1 MGVFDYRT
9 RAIVVNEADPF
20 GTTNQ
25 FGEKR
30 PRSSTEA
37 PVPTNV
43 GRYQIVRVLGKGAFG
58 TVFLAHDADLQRDVA
73 VKVPHRGLIG
83 EDGIEEY
90 LAEGRAV
97 ARLQHPNIVP
107 IYDVGST
114 ESIPCFYVSRY
125 IPGTSLAA
133 RLKSTDYHFAESCEL
148 VARIADALQHAHSSS
163 VVHRDVKPG
172 NILID
177 NSGTPF
183 VTDFGLALRDEEID
197 KSHQIAGTVAY
208 MSPEQARGE
217 GHRIDGRTDV
227 FSLGVVLYRMVTGRM
242 PFTGATAGE
251 VLRAV
256 KRKTPAPVRQANPLL
271 PRELD
276 RICQKAMEKRVRDR
290 YSTAA
295 DLAAD
300 LRNLVESDVE
310 PPSAALSVTETP
322 FLEASAES
330 ATHTTATFGA
340 ASSPH
345 FESADSGWVL
355 PKGLRPFDQH
365 DSEFFLRLLPGPRD
379 RAGVAGSIR
388 FWQAAIEED
397 DPDEAFSVGLVYG
410 PSGCGKSSFLRAGLL
425 PRLSDRVECF
435 YIDASLEG
443 IEARLLQRL
452 RKSAGLQTTDG
463 QGLAEIIA
471 GVRRRRINLRG
482 EKTLIVIDQF
492 EQWLHGQI
500 DVTGSQL
507 TEALRQCDG
516 SRIQC
521 IVVVR
526 DDFWMAATRFM
537 RELEI
542 PLIEARNSA
551 AVDLLTIR
559 RARRTLES
567 FGRALGALPEDSV
580 KLTEDQ
586 RAFLDQ
592 AIKGLAEDGHVIC
605 VRLTLFVELM
615 KSREWETSTLTAL
628 GGPQG
633 IGVRFLEETF
643 SGIRAAS
650 RHRLYADQV
659 QAVLTRLFPPAG
671 VEIRKHP
678 VPVSELQQ
686 AAGIDDRQSFLDLM
700 AILDKELRLITPVD
714 VGDGEPSY
722 QLTHDYLVPS
732 LKTWLTQKQQETR
745 RGRARLQLA
754 ELTDLWKSR
763 PENRRLPSL
772 GEWISI
778 SALTSK
784 ARRTPDEQRLM
795 RAANRL
801 HGLRLALCLL
811 VFVVAAFGVSR
822 IFANLRLE
830 RARGLATTIA
840 NADLAEVTHLI
851 ADAESLRPEIDE
863 ALVEEVARRKD
874 DARAGRNLAMALLR
888 SDPSQASGL
897 LKQMVS
903 GPAAS
908 TDVLRH
914 SLVEHKDTLRPELL
928 SIVAD
933 HQTTPRRRLN
943 AASALA
949 LYGIPDEQWRELGVR
964 LSTDLNGVTNPVEAT
979 SWAGMLKPI
988 REHLL
993 ETLHQTF
1000 ANASGETEAS
1010 AIVRATHA
1018 LLTLYSDSPPM
1029 LVDLQLDA
1037 DARQFDIVFEQ
1048 AEQVEG
1054 FAALMRKRYED
1065 SFARVEVDQAVIGR
1079 SSRRLANAVV
1089 ALLRLGDADALR
1101 SLLKATDRTEAVSWL
1116 MDRSHAL
1123 SPPPQSAAELLNL
1136 ARPEPRSIRAVLL
1149 GFHTAFAADDLTS
1162 EVTKIYREHPDP
1174 GLHASAGWLL
1184 RELNQQEPIIE
1195 TDRALA
1201 TGAPAGD
1208 RRWYRT
1214 QTNDHEL
1221 AVLDASGKF
1230 VMGSPDNEEGRRP
1243 TETPHLVELERRI
1256 AVGMREVTVAQFKE
1270 FLKEHPEIAH
1280 KYNEWASPT
1289 DDSPQGS
1296 VTWFEAA
1303 AYCRWL
1309 TDKEGLGEEQCFPP
1323 FDEIKPGMRLP
1334 DDYLTRTGY
1343 RLPTEAEWEYA
1354 ARAGSVSSRFFGDS
1368 SELLDRYAY
1377 YAGNSRVHKN
1387 PVGELWPSPFGL
1399 FDIYGNCSEWCVG
1412 RHRSYEGSMDSPTL
1426 DTLRPDPIGVDGD
1439 RRGLRGGGS
1448 LSEAWGVRSAR
1459 RSNDPPARRNSGSGF
1474 RLFRTMPPNAP
1485 PGQVD

>member
-1 MGVFDYRT
+1 MGVFYNHT
-9 RAIVVNEADPF
+9 RANVVNEADPF
-20 GTTNQ
+20 GTTDQ
-25 FGEKR
+25 FGRKK
-30 PRSSTEA
+30 PRKPA
-37 PVPTNV
+37 PTPTTV
-43 GRYQIVRVLGKGAFG
+43 GRYQIIRVLGKGAFG

-114 ESIPCFYVSRY
+114 QSIPCFYVSRY
-125 IPGTSLAA
+125 IPGTNLAA
-133 RLKSTDYHFAESCEL
+133 RLKSTDNHFAESCQL
-148 VARIADALQHAHSSS
+148 VAKIADALQHAHSNS

-177 NSGTPF
+177 NAGTPF
-183 VTDFGLALRDEEID
+183 ITDFGLALRDEEID

-227 FSLGVVLYRMVTGRM
+227 FSLGVMLYRMVTGRM
-242 PFTGATAGE
+242 PFAGATSGE
-251 VLRAV
+251 IMRAI
-256 KRKTPAPVRQANPLL
+256 KQKTPAPIRQANSRL

-276 RICQKAMEKRVRDR
+276 RICQKALEKRVRDR

-295 DLAAD
+295 DLAID
-300 LRNLVESDVE
+300 LRHLVESGTEE
-310 PPSAALSVTETP
+310 PSNALSVTEAP
-322 FLEASAES
+322 SIGSPSEAGTN
-330 ATHTTATFGA
+330 ATARIGE

-379 RAGVAGSIR
+379 RAGVAESIR

-397 DPDEAFSVGLVYG
+397 DPDDAFSVGLVYG

-425 PRLSDRVECF
+425 PRLSDRIECL

-443 IEARLLQRL
+443 TEAQLLQRL
-452 RKSAGLQTTDG
+452 RKSAGLQATEG
-463 QGLAEIIA
+463 YGLADVIG
-471 GVRRRRINLRG
+471 GVRRGRIKPSR

-492 EQWLHGQI
+492 EQWLHGQE
-500 DVTGSQL
+500 DVTGSEL

-542 PLIEARNSA
+542 PLVEARNSA
-551 AVDLLTIR
+551 AVDLLTVR

-580 KLTEDQ
+580 GLTKDQ

-592 AIKGLAEDGHVIC
+592 AAKGLAEDGHVIC
-605 VRLTLFVELM
+605 IRLTLFVELM
-615 KSREWETSTLTAL
+615 KSREWETRTLTAL
-628 GGPQG
+628 GGPHG

-643 SGIRAAS
+643 SGSRAAP
-650 RHRLYADQV
+650 RHRLYAEQV
-659 QAVLTRLFPPAG
+659 QAVLTRLLPPAL

-686 AAGIDDRQSFLDLM
+686 VAGTHDSQSFLDLM
-700 AILDKELRLITPVD
+700 TILDKELRLITPVD

-732 LKTWLTQKQQETR
+732 LKTWLTQKQRETR

-763 PENRRLPSL
+763 PESRRLPSL
-772 GEWISI
+772 SEWISI
-778 SALTSK
+778 SALTPKST
-784 ARRTPDEQRLM
+784 RTPDQHRLM

-801 HGLRLALCLL
+801 HGLRLAACLL
-811 VFVVAAFGVSR
+811 VFLLAGFGVSGVL
-822 IFANLRLE
+822 ANLRAE

-840 NADLAEVTHLI
+840 NADLVEVTHLI
-851 ADAESLRPEIDE
+851 ATAESLRPEIDE
-863 ALVEEVARRKD
+863 ALVDEIERREDDPRAR
-874 DARAGRNLAMALLR
+874 RNLAMALLPA
-888 SDPSQASGL
+888 DPSQASGL
-897 LKQMVS
+897 LRQMVS
-903 GPAAS
+903 GPPGS
-908 TDVLRH
+908 TDVLRN
-914 SLVEHKDTLRPELL
+914 SLLDHKATLKPELL

-933 HQTTPRRRLN
+933 HQSTPRRRLN

-949 LYGIPDEQWRELGVR
+949 IYGVPGERWRELGAR
-964 LSTDLNGVTNPVEAT
+964 LATDLNGVTNPVEAT
-979 SWAGMLKPI
+979 TWAAMLKPV
-988 REHLL
+988 REHLR
-993 ETLHQTF
+993 ETLLRIF
-1000 ANASGETEAS
+1000 AGASGETEVSAS
-1010 AIVRATHA
+1010 VRATYA
-1018 LLTLYSDSPPM
+1018 LLTLYADSPA
-1029 LVDLQLDA
+1029 LLADLQLNA
-1037 DARQFDIVFEQ
+1037 HARQFDIVFEQ
-1048 AEQVEG
+1048 AEEVDGVAKLLRE
-1054 FAALMRKRYED
+1054 RCED
-1065 SFARVEVDQAVIGR
+1065 SLERVEVDQAVIGQ
-1079 SSRRLANAVV
+1079 SSRRLANGVI
-1089 ALLRLGDADALR
+1089 ALLRLGETDALR
-1101 SLLKATDRTEAVSWL
+1101 NLLTDTDHTEAVSWL
-1116 MDRSHAL
+1116 MDRSNAL
-1123 SPPPQSAAELLNL
+1123 SPPPQSATELLRL
-1136 ARPEPRSIRAVLL
+1136 ARPEPRSLRAVLL
-1149 GFHTAFAADDLTS
+1149 GFHGAFAADDLES
-1162 EVTKIYREHPDP
+1162 EVAKIYREHPDP
-1174 GLHASAGWLL
+1174 GVHASAGWLL
-1184 RELNQQEPIIE
+1184 RKLGQQERIIE
-1195 TDRALA
+1195 ADRALA
-1201 TGAPAGD
+1201 TGAPAGN

-1214 QTNDHEL
+1214 QTNDHDL
-1221 AVLDASGKF
+1221 AVLDASGEF
-1230 VMGSPDNEEGRRP
+1230 VMGSPDNEEDRRP
-1243 TETPHLVELERRI
+1243 TETPHRVELGRHI
-1256 AVGMREVTVAQFKE
+1256 AVGMHEVTVAQFRE
-1270 FLKEHPEIAH
+1270 FLKEHPEIPH
-1280 KYNEWASPT
+1280 EYNKWASPT

-1309 TDKEGLGEEQCFPP
+1309 TDKEGLGEEQMCFPA

-1377 YAGNSRVHKN
+1377 YARNSRVRKS
-1387 PVGELWPSPFGL
+1387 PVGTLWPSPFGL

-1412 RHRSYEGSMDSPTL
+1412 RHRSYKGSLDAPTL
-1426 DTLRPDPIGVDGD
+1426 DTLRHDPIGVDSD

-1448 LSEAWGVRSAR
+1448 LSLAWGVRSAR
-1459 RSNDPPARRNSGSGF
+1459 RSNDPPQRRNSGSGF
-1474 RLFRTMPPNAP
+1474 RLFRTMP
-1485 PGQVD
+1485 